1 MLASQYTGVKGFFVN
16 NLGEILSMAAL
27 ELTSKR
33 WKLVQLVGFF
43 VCIAAVVWF
52 MSGEPAAILVL
63 LLGLL
68 VFCIGRIGAWWSH
81 G

>member
-1 MLASQYTGVKGFFVN
+1 MLSSLYAGVKGFSVN
-16 NLGEILSMAAL
+16 NLGEILSMATV

-33 WKLVQLVGFF
+33 WKAIQLVGFF
-43 VCIAAVVWF
+43 VCVGAVVWF
-52 MSGEPAAILVL
+52 MSGEPAAILAL